1 MQEMLIKLD
10 LMKKT
15 QIRLFNGMKDFIPV
29 NEPLIGNIEKE
40 LVLECLETGW
50 ISSEGPFVKEFEE
63 KFSKR
68 VNRNFGI
75 ACSSGTAAL
84 DIALASLNL
93 QPGDEVILPTFTII
107 SCASAVIKT
116 GATPVLVDCDPLTF
130 NATPS
135 QVLNAVTKKTK
146 AIMVV
151 HIYGLPM
158 DMDKVIEF
166 AKSEGIFIIE
176 DAAELI
182 GAEYKNKPCG
192 SFGDVSTF
200 SFYSNKHV
208 TTGEGGMILTNN
220 EEIAEKCRSFRNL
233 CFRPEERF
241 VHDELGWN
249 YRMTNLQAALGIG
262 QLITLDEKIK
272 KKRWIGETYNA
283 LINEKLPLQKPIEF
297 LDYATNIY
305 WVYSIVLKDKA
316 ISLKEII
323 FELKK
328 EGIGTRPFFYPM
340 HKQPVFIKNG
350 LFNNLSFPNS
360 ENLYER
366 GFYLPSGLT
375 LNYEKIYRI
384 SETLNRIMK

>member
-1 MQEMLIKLD
+1 MLIKLD

-233 CFRPEERF
+233 CFRAEERF

-316 ISLKEII
+316 ISLEEII
-323 FELKK
+323 FVLIK

>member
-1 MQEMLIKLD
+1 MLIKLD

-29 NEPLIGNIEKE
+29 NEPIIGNIEKE

-316 ISLKEII
+316 ISLEEII